1 MPKELKKRQ
10 RGGRSKKK
18 SDHEQQDGQN
28 IQSQV
33 ESSNTEFH
41 EQDFVPLG
49 DTPKAEIPRLS
60 GPSGSHSAGNALQL
74 GEGEVDPAAPFG
86 FVDPDIKA
94 YFRSVDER
102 LREWEA
108 LGISQGDDSES
119 ELEDRTSFLHS
130 SLSELRSLELKLSTD
145 QDCALIMERLL
156 HSMGDWGRRVVAD
169 SFAGHWNVLIQHRFG
184 SHVCQTLFS
193 LAADAIDREAKG
205 IFPKQHKE
213 QEETLKQNPQIGTL
227 RTMTQLVKDL
237 TEELLKNVSNLL
249 ISTFASPALR
259 TLMLLLS
266 PGRAVPSTKGSSLDD
281 KRIRSKKSAKFRN
294 AQAGQMTSVIVNE
307 NEDPSLVGH
316 GKKSER
322 TVPLELQNMRK
333 RILQH
338 LKKRLSPVE
347 WRAMGVENVGGP
359 TIQVLLEC
367 DTDEGHS
374 NEAGSILDSLTSGLV
389 GEQTSASPPE
399 PKGDDFFPSLFRD
412 ATGSHLAQTILRVA
426 PSNIFDIL
434 WRIHFVGKIG
444 KLSTHPIGN
453 FVVATGVK
461 RLDEEALRNVIDELR
476 AVDASTLIRSAKTSV
491 LQALVSRSG
500 ETGYLRGEISSSYQK
515 AIRISKGEEEEN
527 AAEPEEAEEP
537 ETQQHGW
544 KPRQPRRQTGGT
556 LDPTMQG
563 ALLLQDIIAAGKG
576 LNETVLDSLTSLS
589 AEELLVMAFSPIS
602 SHILDAALTSP
613 GVEFKWRRK
622 LLMAFMGHYLE
633 LAQDKLGSRVADTI
647 WDKAADGFTREKIAR
662 SLIDHHS
669 TLSQSQYGKYFAK
682 KLNLPLLQRRPAE
695 WKEVQLGVIHH
706 FNGSRLQGRAE
717 AGSKSQHETDAGEV
731 TTKKRKLK
739 TDDET
744 AVIDSLFADVTKE
757 KKSKKSKI

>member
-18 SDHEQQDGQN
+18 NDAEDQDGHK
-28 IQSQV
+28 V
-33 ESSNTEFH
+33 ESNDTEFH
-41 EQDFVPLG
+41 EQDFVSLG
-49 DTPKAEIPRLS
+49 DAPKVETSRSA
-60 GPSGSHSAGNALQL
+60 GPSRSQAFANAPQFI
-74 GEGEVDPAAPFG
+74 ESEVDPAAPFG

-108 LGISQGDDSES
+108 LGLAQGEDTES
-119 ELEDRTSFLHS
+119 ELE
-130 SLSELRSLELKLSTD
+130 D

-193 LAADAIDREAKG
+193 LAADTIDREAKG

-213 QEETLKQNPQIGTL
+213 QEEHLKQNPQIGVL

-237 TEELLKNVSNLL
+237 SEELIKNISNLL

-259 TLMLLLS
+259 ILLLLLS
-266 PGRAVPSTKGSSLDD
+266 PGRAVPSTKGSSHDD
-281 KRIRSKKSAKFRN
+281 KRVRSKKSAKFRN

-307 NEDPSLVGH
+307 NEDPSLIGP

-322 TVPLELQNMRK
+322 AVPVELQEIRK
-333 RILQH
+333 RILKY

-389 GEQTSASPPE
+389 GEQASASPSE
-399 PKGDDFFPSLFRD
+399 PKADDFFPSLFRD
-412 ATGSHLAQTILRVA
+412 ATGSHLAQTILTVA
-426 PSNIFDIL
+426 PANIFDIL
-434 WRIHFVGKIG
+434 WRIYFVGKIG

-461 RLDEEALRNVIDELR
+461 RLDEEALRNVITELK
-476 AVDASTLIRSAKTSV
+476 A
-491 LQALVSRSG
+491 
-500 ETGYLRGEISSSYQK
+500 SYQK
-515 AIRISKGEEEEN
+515 ALRVSKGEEEEN
-527 AAEPEEAEEP
+527 AAELEETAEEP
-537 ETQQHGW
+537 EAQQHGW
-544 KPRQPRRQTGGT
+544 KPRQPKRQTGGT
-556 LDPTMQG
+556 LNPTMQG
-563 ALLLQDIIAAGKG
+563 ALMLQDIIAAGKG
-576 LNETVLDSLTSLS
+576 LNETVLDSLSSLS
-589 AEELLVMAFSPIS
+589 AEELLAMAFSPIS

-622 LLMAFMGHYLE
+622 LLIAFMGHYLE

-647 WDKAADGFTREKIAR
+647 WDRAADGFTREKIAR
-662 SLIDHHS
+662 SLIDHHG
-669 TLSQSQYGKYFAK
+669 TLSQSQYGRYFAK

-695 WKEVQLGVIHH
+695 WKEIQLGVIHH
-706 FNGSRLQGRAE
+706 FNGSRLQGRGDNA
-717 AGSKSQHETDAGEV
+717 AQTQPKTDSV
-731 TTKKRKLK
+731 DTTTKKRKLK

-744 AVIDSLFADVTKE
+744 AVIDDLFADATKE
-757 KKSKKSKI
+757 KTSKKSKI